1 MHAHYPVGMSIFQN
15 FQLTLATRR
24 ISRTLQFPHKN
35 HSPDF
40 KNVVYLP
47 NKNYVLHRN
56 EKREKQVRIVDIAD
70 TYFKPRSEWTG
81 LEGYSVS

>member
-24 ISRTLQFPHKN
+24 ISRTLQFSHKN

-40 KNVVYLP
+40 KNIAITLRFSGYD
-47 NKNYVLHRN
+47 YVLPGY
-56 EKREKQVRIVDIAD
+56 ETATVKR
-70 TYFKPRSEWTG
+70 TG
-81 LEGYSVS
+81 VKNQNKRKRHALDHSK